1 MEGKE
6 YLYGWQV
13 IVVWGKRKDFLG
25 RKKKNDGRQRT
36 PARLQVNRYPSP
48 ATDELEFNYKKNR
61 VGLIIRSP
69 K

>member
-48 ATDELEFNYKKNR
+48 ATDELEFN
-61 VGLIIRSP
+61 
-69 K
+69 